1 MFISL
6 NTKMKSPALNYH
18 HLRYFWVTAREGSFT
33 RAAERLGVAVQT
45 VSVQIGALEAALG
58 KSLFAAQGRRLV
70 PTEAGR
76 IALDYADRIFQLG
89 AELDEALR
97 NAGRDRGLRLAV
109 GISDALPKLIAYRLL
124 DGVRTLPD
132 RVRLVCRESDFDSLL
147 GELALHRLDVVLT
160 DRPATLGA
168 GLRVYS
174 HSLGECVIALF
185 GVAALA
191 ERYRGNFPYSLDGA
205 PLLLP
210 TRNNMLR
217 HRLDQWLAAHGLR
230 PEVMGEFEDS
240 ALLKT
245 FGRGGLGL
253 FPAPAVLAPD
263 IAAQFNAVPVGEIAE
278 VREQFY
284 AITTERRIRH
294 PAVEAIRQAALA
306 P

>member
-1 MFISL
+1 
-6 NTKMKSPALNYH
+6 MKKAALNYR
-18 HLRYFWVTAREGSFT
+18 HLHYFWVTAQEGSFT

-45 VSVQIGALEAALG
+45 VSVQIAALEAALG
-58 KSLFAAQGRRLV
+58 KSLLAPKGRRLV

-76 IALDYADRIFQLG
+76 VALDYAERIFQLG
-89 AELDEALR
+89 AELDEAVHD
-97 NAGRDRGLRLAV
+97 AGRDRGLRLSV
-109 GISDALPKLIAYRLL
+109 GVSDGLPKLIAYRLL
-124 DGVRTLPD
+124 EGMRALPD
-132 RVRLVCRESDFDSLL
+132 PVRLVCRETDFDTLL

-174 HSLGECVIALF
+174 HSLGDYQIALF
-185 GVAALA
+185 GIAALA
-191 ERYRGNFPYSLDGA
+191 DRYRQDFPRSLNGA

-217 HRLDQWLAAHGLR
+217 HRIDQWLASRALR

-240 ALLKT
+240 ALLNT
-245 FGRGGLGL
+245 FGRGGMGL
-253 FPAPAVLAPD
+253 FPAPAVLAAD
-263 IAAQFNAVPVGEIAE
+263 IAAQFDAVPVGEIAE
-278 VREQFY
+278 VREEFY